1 MRGVFE
7 SNARQFSVTNEIE
20 GVFIHEHAP
29 NRYESRLIPREVSRG
44 EDSEVNHTIRVRS
57 GEVSVVHNRS

>member
-29 NRYESRLIPREVSRG
+29 NRYEKPADTER
-44 EDSEVNHTIRVRS
+44 SE
-57 GEVSVVHNRS
+57 